1 MSYTEIATPMPLLP
15 LRYTRDAAPCPTS
28 LDRTGEA
35 VRSTGGVCGGRCE
48 AKATPHYLNL
58 RNMKKC
64 TCARSNPYGTFQSRQ
79 KRLRHA
85 TLVFIFFVSH

>member
-15 LRYTRDAAPCPTS
+15 LTYTRDAAPCPTF

-35 VRSTGGVCGGRCE
+35 VRSTGGGVCGGRCE

-58 RNMKKC
+58 RNIKNAPVRAVTHTTRFNHDRK
-64 TCARSNPYGTFQSRQ
+64 N
-79 KRLRHA
+79 
-85 TLVFIFFVSH
+85 